1 MWPRKVTSTVINPIL
16 VGLALYLIAQIVAA
30 IVVVAK
36 MWARLGH
43 VESTT
48 ERIDRVVE
56 TVRSD
61 VVESKTA
68 QATLAAELRAHMAD
82 EGRNMARL
90 ESVIRST
97 MNRQ

>member
-1 MWPRKVTSTVINPIL
+1 MTSAAIEPVV
-16 VGLALYLIAQIVAA
+16 VGMVLYLLAQVVAA
-30 IVVVAK
+30 IVVGAK

-82 EGRNMARL
+82 EGRNMERL

-97 MNRQ
+97 MTRQ

>member
-1 MWPRKVTSTVINPIL
+1 VTAESIEPVV
-16 VGLALYLIAQIVAA
+16 VGMALYLVAQVVAA
-30 IVVVAK
+30 IVVGAK

-56 TVRSD
+56 TVRAD

-68 QATLAAELRAHMAD
+68 QASLAAELRAHMAD
-82 EGRNMARL
+82 EGRNIDRL
-90 ESVIRST
+90 EAVIRST
-97 MNRQ
+97 MSRQ

>member
-1 MWPRKVTSTVINPIL
+1 
-16 VGLALYLIAQIVAA
+16 
-30 IVVVAK
+30 

-56 TVRSD
+56 TVRAD

-68 QATLAAELRAHMAD
+68 QASLATELRAHMAD
-82 EGRNMARL
+82 EGRNIDRL
-90 ESVIRST
+90 EAVIRST
-97 MNRQ
+97 MSRQ

>member
-1 MWPRKVTSTVINPIL
+1 MTSAAIEPVV
-16 VGLALYLIAQIVAA
+16 VGMVLYLLAQVVAA
-30 IVVVAK
+30 IVVGAK

-43 VESTT
+43 VEATT

-82 EGRNMARL
+82 EGRNYEKL
-90 ESVIRST
+90 EAVIRST
-97 MNRQ
+97 MSRQ

>member
-1 MWPRKVTSTVINPIL
+1 MTAAALNPII
-16 VGLALYLIAQIVAA
+16 VGVVLYLIAQVVAA
-30 IVVVAK
+30 IIVGAK

-43 VESTT
+43 VEATT

-68 QATLAAELRAHMAD
+68 QASLATELRAHMAD
-82 EGRNMARL
+82 EGRSIERL
-90 ESVIRST
+90 EAAIRSALT
-97 MNRQ
+97 RQ